1 MAEDKFKDFVEI
13 NRSEFESYQGDFQN
27 MWSQIEQGLESKKS
41 SYWPGLIKIA
51 ASVLLITI
59 AGWTVIR
66 VQLYEDLP
74 LELYETEQHYL
85 NIISAKM
92 EQVQAYQNEIDA
104 LIWEDL
110 ELLDQAYEDLKRD
123 FKEQVDQEEVSR
135 AMIENQRAKLEILE
149 QVLDEIESKAND
161 EMESLDI

>member
-135 AMIENQRAKLEILE
+135 AMIENQRAKLEILD